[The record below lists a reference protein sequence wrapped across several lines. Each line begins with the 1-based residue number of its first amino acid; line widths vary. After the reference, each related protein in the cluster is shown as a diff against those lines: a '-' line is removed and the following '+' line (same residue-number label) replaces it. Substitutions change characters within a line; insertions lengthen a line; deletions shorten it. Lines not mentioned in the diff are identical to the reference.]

1 MGALQETRP
10 PEGGSRFYAPVT
22 TELRWYW
29 PRRMYTT
36 FLFPKP
42 SFLSGF
48 ASILDISG
56 NLGPYNH
63 SRTGEEA
70 DTRALYSDYRM
81 VFQDIEDTMR
91 AFDAKRL
98 GQERLFD
105 PDETK
110 PAS

>member
-10 PEGGSRFYAPVT
+10 LKRCRRVYAPVT
-22 TELRWYW
+22 TEPRWYW
-29 PRRMYTT
+29 PRRMRTT

-81 VFQDIEDTMR
+81 IFQDIEDTMR
-91 AFDAKRL
+91 VFDAKCS

-105 PDETK
+105 PDEAK